1 MTCTIQSIRESVEI
15 REAVERMSERADTAY
30 SPRVREEEHSAAA
43 SRILLQLFSW
53 LGFGQGNLFAL
64 LIDKALKTL

>member
-1 MTCTIQSIRESVEI
+1 
-15 REAVERMSERADTAY
+15 MSERADTAY

-53 LGFGQGNLFAL
+53 LGFGWRGLFAL
-64 LIDKALKTL
+64 LVNESLKML